1 MVIRT
6 IAHPHNLKLVR
17 GIPAGA
23 TNPGIDESVSDRAL
37 AIPNPGVT
45 KAAREHAAGLTP
57 NHPPLNST
65 QISRMDTSSMSYLF
79 LR

>member
-45 KAAREHAAGLTP
+45 KAAREHAESFPVGDLC
-57 NHPPLNST
+57 HG
-65 QISRMDTSSMSYLF
+65 RC
-79 LR
+79 